1 MALKSLRN
9 SGVSLQG
16 FITDL
21 PEALSTGRRA
31 KGQLLK
37 LRNIY
42 WATFTHE
49 FYKLVHAGF
58 EIKSKGGT
66 DASQDK
72 WKPLARTTKA
82 YRPNKKG
89 KGLSAVM
96 ANRKKERGE
105 TKGLLTVKQTALWR
119 GIYSSNFGRLAATMG
134 EGPAR
139 AQAAKVAWGII
150 KSKYGGKTKLSEFGD
165 RDVPILIR
173 SGRLLR
179 SLKPGKMSSNRYY
192 PVKDQIY
199 NLKGGRLQLGTKVPY
214 AAKQNEERLI
224 WGKEDVFISMAI
236 EKAQKRLVKEL
247 KLL

>member
-1 MALKSLRN
+1 MAIDSLRN
-9 SGVSLQG
+9 SGVSLRG
-16 FITDL
+16 LLKDL

-58 EIKSKGGT
+58 KIKSKGGT
-66 DASQDK
+66 DETGDK
-72 WKPLARTTKA
+72 WKPLARATKA
-82 YRPNKKG
+82 YRPNK

-96 ANRKKERGE
+96 ANRKKERGQ

-165 RDVPILIR
+165 KDVPILIR

-179 SLKPGKMSSNRYY
+179 SLEPGKMSNNRYY
-192 PVKDQIY
+192 PLKDQIY

-214 AAKQNEERLI
+214 AAYQNKARLL
-224 WGKEDVFISMAI
+224 WGKEGVVIGKAL
-236 EKAQKRLVKEL
+236 EKAQERLVKEL